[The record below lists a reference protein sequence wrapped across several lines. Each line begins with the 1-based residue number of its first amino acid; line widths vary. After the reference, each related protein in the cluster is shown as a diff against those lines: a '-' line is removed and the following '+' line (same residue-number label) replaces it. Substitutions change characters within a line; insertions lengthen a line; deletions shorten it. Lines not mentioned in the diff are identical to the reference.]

1 MIVVVLITAGDGRQ
15 QQCRAASQ
23 KTMSGMRWLSLRV
36 QLPINAACLIDD
48 EQAEA
53 CNNAVSLQCIVVVD
67 LMLYVCLTWSAMVAW
82 LPRSR
87 FPRAATSRVETSH
100 TMPSTRSR
108 RQQNDKRL
116 SRPSNR
122 KAAKER

>member
-36 QLPINAACLIDD
+36 QLCINAACLIDD

-53 CNNAVSLQCIVVVD
+53 CNNAVSLLCNRGSRLDAI
-67 LMLYVCLTWSAMVAW
+67 CLSDMVGDGGLAASIA
-82 LPRSR
+82 LPTSCHIESR
-87 FPRAATSRVETSH
+87 DISH
-100 TMPSTRSR
+100 HAIHE
-108 RQQNDKRL
+108 K
-116 SRPSNR
+116 
-122 KAAKER
+122 